1 MTEAMLALLLLGT
14 GRLSAGTLD
23 ALARDAFAFWDG
35 GFRDNTTGAY
45 CDQTNFGTIADGSQP
60 CHPGMGKYWFSS
72 AGTGMGLVI
81 DAAATELG
89 LHTKAEGAKR
99 ALQTLTTVSS
109 KWPKEPTYNFLA
121 HFVSPPW

>member
-1 MTEAMLALLLLGT
+1 
-14 GRLSAGTLD
+14 
-23 ALARDAFAFWDG
+23 
-35 GFRDNTTGAY
+35 
-45 CDQTNFGTIADGSQP
+45 
-60 CHPGMGKYWFSS
+60 
-72 AGTGMGLVI
+72 MGLVI

-121 HFVSPPW
+121 HFVSPPCTYNTYNTYDSSL